1 MPHEQH
7 KSKKCMYILRSIVLV
22 KMNVGPSVLMIA
34 VSSFLC
40 FFGANVFD
48 VLLRMFFSSSTV
60 PDIDTIREEK
70 LTTIDIFIRA
80 SGKGMRENL

>member
-1 MPHEQH
+1 MHVH
-7 KSKKCMYILRSIVLV
+7 
-22 KMNVGPSVLMIA
+22 IA
-34 VSSFLC
+34 VNCPCENERGTVCAYDYGVLLSI